1 MRPARKPTQSGRT
14 LGQVRQVNLLLD
26 TCALIW
32 LATAPKRL
40 SHGMLA
46 LYEAPDNAV
55 FFSVA
60 SAWEIAIKHRS
71 GKLRLPNEMSPV
83 EFIPEVRRRHGIDIL
98 PLREDDSFVL
108 AKLPTIHHDPFD
120 RMLICQAI
128 ANQMIILTPDPLISQ
143 YPVLTRW

>member
-1 MRPARKPTQSGRT
+1 M
-14 LGQVRQVNLLLD
+14 NLLLD

-40 SHGMLA
+40 SSAMRD
-46 LYEAPDNAV
+46 LYANPDNGV
-55 FFSVA
+55 FLSVA

-71 GKLRLPNEMSPV
+71 GKLRLPNEIAPA
-83 EFIPEVRRRHGIDIL
+83 EFIPEARRRHGIDIL
-98 PLREDDSFVL
+98 PLREEDSFIL
-108 AKLPTIHHDPFD
+108 AKLPPIHHDPFD

-128 ANQMIILTPDPLISQ
+128 ANQMLILTPDPLITQ

>member
-1 MRPARKPTQSGRT
+1 VK
-14 LGQVRQVNLLLD
+14 LLLD

-32 LATAPKRL
+32 LATAPRRL
-40 SHGMLA
+40 STGMRA
-46 LYEAPDNAV
+46 LYDIPSNEV

-71 GKLRLPNEMSPV
+71 GKLKLPNEMAPIA
-83 EFIPEVRRRHGIDIL
+83 FIPEARCRRRHGIDIL
-98 PLREDDSFVL
+98 PLREDDSFIL
-108 AKLPTIHHDPFD
+108 AKLPPIHHDPFD

-128 ANQMIILTPDPLISQ
+128 ANQMIILTPDPLIAQ